1 MNVLVQERERERACI
16 WACLGAYF
24 VWFKNLNKKY
34 LQEGA
39 NMYNDSCVEFY
50 ALSQHSLGNDCLLL
64 LFAL

>member
-1 MNVLVQERERERACI
+1 MNVLVQKRACI

-24 VWFKNLNKKY
+24 AWFKNLNKKY

-50 ALSQHSLGNDCLLL
+50 ALPQHSLGND
-64 LFAL
+64 

>member
-1 MNVLVQERERERACI
+1 MNVLVQKRACI

-24 VWFKNLNKKY
+24 AWFKNLNKKY

-50 ALSQHSLGNDCLLL
+50 ALSQHSLGND
-64 LFAL
+64 